1 MTDDVDL
8 DAARHQLVQALTR
21 SDDPDVV
28 RHLDAAVEALGIEI
42 DTTRCPR
49 CERPVAERRLD

>member
-21 SDDPDVV
+21 SKDPDVV
-28 RHLDAAVEALGIEI
+28 RHLDAAARALDIEI
-42 DTTRCPR
+42 DTRECPR
-49 CERPVAERRLD
+49 CQRPVASERLE

>member
-21 SDDPDVV
+21 SKDPDVL
-28 RHLDAAVEALGIEI
+28 RHLEALGQELDIEI
-42 DTTRCPR
+42 DTRECPR
-49 CERPVAERRLD
+49 CQRPVASERLE

>member
-1 MTDDVDL
+1 VSDDVDL
-8 DAARHQLVQALTR
+8 DQARHQLVQALTR

-28 RHLDAAVEALGIEI
+28 RHLDAAAEALGVEIE
-42 DTTRCPR
+42 TQRCPR

>member
-21 SDDPDVV
+21 SQDADVL
-28 RHLDAAVEALGIEI
+28 RHLDRAAESLGIEI
-42 DTTRCPR
+42 DTSECPT
-49 CERPVAERRLD
+49 CNRPVHPDRLD

>member
-8 DAARHQLVQALTR
+8 DVARHQLVQALTR

-28 RHLDAAVEALGIEI
+28 RHLDSAADALGIEI
-42 DTTRCPR
+42 ETRECPR